1 MNDSIVEIKK
11 ITKKFS
17 KVIANKNVSFNI
29 RKNSVHALLGENG
42 AGKST
47 LVKILYGLLKPDNG
61 TIFYNNDL
69 LNIASPSDAKKKG
82 IGMVFQHFS
91 LFESLTV
98 RENLI
103 LGIDENI
110 SYYDLKSKLND
121 ISDKYELPLDLE
133 APITTLSA
141 GEKQRVEIVRILL
154 QDPQLLIMDEPTS
167 VLTPQEVKNLFKTLE
182 SLVKEGRTILY
193 ITHKLEEVINLCDEV
208 TIMRN
213 GELIDS
219 CTIENQTAETLA
231 TKMLGERLGEI
242 KTDYTHVS
250 EKINFKVNNL
260 SATFNDPFLTDL
272 KDINF
277 DVKEGE
283 IFGIAGVAG
292 NGQSELMDLLTG
304 ENIVID
310 SGSIIFNNKKIET
323 LNPKKRR
330 DLSIAFV
337 PENRLGHSAVPELS
351 LSENILLSQFPDNNF
366 TNNGIINYQNIET
379 HVNKVI
385 KKFNVVTPD
394 SDAKASSLSG
404 GNLQKFVIG
413 REILS
418 NPKLLIISHP
428 TWGIDAG
435 AEFSIRESLISL
447 SKKGTSI
454 IVISQDLDELFEITH
469 RLSVIFNGSLSNSYK
484 TKDVDI
490 EKIGLLM
497 GGHKNV

>member
-1 MNDSIVEIKK
+1 MNDILKINS
-11 ITKKFS
+11 ITKTFPR
-17 KVIANKNVSFNI
+17 VIANKDLSFSI
-29 RKNSVHALLGENG
+29 KKNSVHALLGENG

-47 LVKILYGLLKPDNG
+47 LVKILYGLLKPDSG
-61 TIFYNNDL
+61 DIKFNNERL
-69 LNIASPSDAKKKG
+69 EISSPSEARKKG

-103 LGIDENI
+103 LGIDEKI
-110 SYYDLKSKLND
+110 SYSDLKNKLND
-121 ISDKYELPLDLE
+121 ISAKYELPLDLD

-141 GEKQRVEIVRILL
+141 GQKQRVEIIRILL

-182 SLVKEGRTILY
+182 ALVKEGRTILY

-219 CTIENQTAETLA
+219 CVIENQTAETLA
-231 TKMLGERLGEI
+231 TKMLGQRLGEI
-242 KTDYTHVS
+242 KTDYSHVS
-250 EKINFKVNNL
+250 EKVSFKVNNL
-260 SATFNDPFLTDL
+260 SAKFNDPFLTDL
-272 KDINF
+272 KNINF

-292 NGQSELMDLLTG
+292 NGQSELMDFLTG
-304 ENIVID
+304 ENIIID
-310 SGSIIFNNKKIET
+310 SGSIIFENKKIET
-323 LNPKKRR
+323 FNPKKRR

-337 PENRLGHSAVPELS
+337 PENRLGHSAVPELN
-351 LSENILLSQFPDNNF
+351 LSENILLSQFPKNNF

-379 HVNKVI
+379 HVNAVI
-385 KKFNVVTPD
+385 NKFNVVTPD
-394 SDAKASSLSG
+394 SKVKASSLSG

-413 REILS
+413 REISS

-435 AEFSIRESLISL
+435 AEFAIRESLISL

-469 RLSVIFNGSLSNSYK
+469 RLSVIFDGTLSNSYQ
-484 TKDVDI
+484 TKDVSL